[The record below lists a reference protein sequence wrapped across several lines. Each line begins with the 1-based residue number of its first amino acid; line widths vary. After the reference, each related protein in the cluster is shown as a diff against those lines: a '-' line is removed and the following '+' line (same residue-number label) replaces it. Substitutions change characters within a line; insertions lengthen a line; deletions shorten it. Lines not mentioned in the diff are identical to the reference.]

1 MTTTRPAFSAAI
13 DDFLQS
19 LKLEHGLS
27 ANSIAAYRN
36 DLTELSRSLSVDSP
50 SRTKPSDLN
59 HYFNHLAGLGRKPAT
74 LARKL
79 SAAKRF
85 FDHLIQR
92 GELTENPAAGYRAP
106 RIARYH
112 PDYLSVEEI
121 ERILKATELDPKLVF
136 RDRAVIELLYGCGL
150 RISEL
155 LDLRIGSFEFE
166 AGFVKVT
173 GKGNKQRL
181 VPLGKYAREAVEK
194 YLDSPERARFPG
206 DSSRFLIVNGRG
218 QRLSRVG
225 LWKAIRKLVIKAGIA
240 KTVTPHTFRHSFAT
254 HLLAGGADL
263 RAVQEMLGHAD
274 ISTTEIYTQVDQGYI
289 VAEHRRHH
297 PRELAGFRRK

>member
-1 MTTTRPAFSAAI
+1 VRAPFDFPSAI
-13 DDFLQS
+13 EDFLQS

-36 DLTELSRSLSVDSP
+36 DLNELSASLLHDEIKEVKASV
-50 SRTKPSDLN
+50 LN
-59 HYFNHLAGLGRKPAT
+59 KYFNRLGSLGRKPAT

-79 SAAKRF
+79 SSVRRF
-85 FDHLIQR
+85 FDYMVERKVLAQ
-92 GELTENPAAGYRAP
+92 NPAAGYRAP

-121 ERILKATELDPKLVF
+121 ERILKATETDQKLAL

-155 LDLRIGSFEFE
+155 LDLKIGSFEFE

-181 VPLGKYAREAVEK
+181 VPLGKFAREAVTK
-194 YLDSPERARFPG
+194 YLDSPDRSRFPG
-206 DSSRFLIVNGRG
+206 DSSRCLIVNGRG
-218 QRLSRVG
+218 KRLSRVG
-225 LWKAIRKLVIKAGIA
+225 LWKAIKKLVVRAGIT

-274 ISTTEIYTQVDQGYI
+274 ISTTEIYTQVDQSYI

>member
-1 MTTTRPAFSAAI
+1 MDFRTAI
-13 DDFLQS
+13 EDLLQS

-27 ANSIAAYRN
+27 ANSISAYR
-36 DLTELSRSLSVDSP
+36 
-50 SRTKPSDLN
+50 SDLN
-59 HYFNHLAGLGRKPAT
+59 ELMTALAIQVPTSIKAADLNKYFNHLAGLGRKPAT

-85 FDHLIQR
+85 FDYLIER
-92 GELTENPAAGYRAP
+92 GTIKQNPAAGYRAP
-106 RIARYH
+106 KIARYH

-121 ERILKATELDPKLVF
+121 ERILTAADLNPKLAL

-155 LDLRIGSFEFE
+155 LDLRIGSLEFE

-181 VPLGKYAREAVEK
+181 VPLGKFAGEAVQK
-194 YLDSPERARFPG
+194 YLDSPGRAGFPG
-206 DSSRFLIVNGRG
+206 DSSRYLLVNGRG
-218 QRLSRVG
+218 KRFSRVG
-225 LWKAIRKLVIKAGIA
+225 LWKAIKRLVVRAGIT
-240 KTVTPHTFRHSFAT
+240 KIVTPHTFRHSFAT

-263 RAVQEMLGHAD
+263 RSVQEMLGHAD
-274 ISTTEIYTQVDQGYI
+274 ITTTEIYTQVDQGYI

-297 PRELAGFRRK
+297 PRELAGFRRQ

>member
-1 MTTTRPAFSAAI
+1 LNFQTAI
-13 DDFLQS
+13 EDFLQS

-27 ANSIAAYRN
+27 ANSISAYR
-36 DLTELSRSLSVDSP
+36 
-50 SRTKPSDLN
+50 SDLN
-59 HYFNHLAGLGRKPAT
+59 ELATALTIQAPTSIKAADLNKYFNYLAGLGRKPAT

-79 SAAKRF
+79 SAARRF
-85 FDHLIQR
+85 FDHLIER
-92 GELTENPAAGYRAP
+92 GVIKQNPASGYRAP
-106 RIARYH
+106 KIARYH
-112 PDYLSVEEI
+112 PDYLSVQEI
-121 ERILKATELDPKLVF
+121 ERILAAADLDPKLAL

-150 RISEL
+150 RISEM
-155 LDLRIGSFEFE
+155 LDLKIGSLEFE

-181 VPLGKYAREAVEK
+181 VPLGRFAGEAVKK
-194 YLDSPERARFPG
+194 YLDSPERAGFPSV
-206 DSSRFLIVNGRG
+206 SSRYLLVNGQGKRF
-218 QRLSRVG
+218 SRVG
-225 LWKAIRKLVIKAGIA
+225 LWKAIKRLVVRAGIA

-297 PRELAGFRRK
+297 PRELAGFRRH

>member
-1 MTTTRPAFSAAI
+1 MVALDFPTAI
-13 DDFLQS
+13 EDFLQS

-27 ANSIAAYRN
+27 ANSISAYRS
-36 DLTELSRSLSVDSP
+36 DLTELCATLRIDSP
-50 SRTKPSDLN
+50 AKVRPVDLN
-59 HYFNHLAGLGRKPAT
+59 KYFNHLAGLGRKPAT

-79 SAAKRF
+79 SAARRF
-85 FDHLIQR
+85 FDHLIER
-92 GELTENPAAGYRAP
+92 GVMKQNPAAGYRAP

-121 ERILKATELDPKLVF
+121 ERLLAAADLDPRLAL
-136 RDRAVIELLYGCGL
+136 RDRVVVELLYGCGL

-155 LDLRIGSFEFE
+155 LDLKIGSLEFE

-181 VPLGKYAREAVEK
+181 VPLGKFAGEAVKK
-194 YLDSPERARFPG
+194 YLDSPGRAGFPG
-206 DSSRFLIVNGRG
+206 DGSRYLLVNSRG
-218 QRLSRVG
+218 KRLSRVG
-225 LWKAIRKLVIKAGIA
+225 LWKAVKRLVVRAGIA

-297 PRELAGFRRK
+297 PRELAGFRQH

>member
-1 MTTTRPAFSAAI
+1 MDFRTAI
-13 DDFLQS
+13 EDFLQS
-19 LKLEHGLS
+19 LKLERGLS
-27 ANSIAAYRN
+27 ANSISAYR
-36 DLTELSRSLSVDSP
+36 
-50 SRTKPSDLN
+50 SDLN
-59 HYFNHLAGLGRKPAT
+59 ELAVSLAIESPTSVKAADLNKYFNHLAGLGRKPAT

-85 FDHLIQR
+85 FEYLIER
-92 GELTENPAAGYRAP
+92 GAIKQNPAAGYRAP
-106 RIARYH
+106 KIARYH

-121 ERILKATELDPKLVF
+121 ERILAAADLDPKLAL
-136 RDRAVIELLYGCGL
+136 RDRAMIELLYGCGL

-155 LDLRIGSFEFE
+155 LDLKIGSLEFE

-181 VPLGKYAREAVEK
+181 VPLGRFANEAVK
-194 YLDSPERARFPG
+194 KFLDSPERAGFPG
-206 DSSRFLIVNGRG
+206 DSSRYLLVNGRG
-218 QRLSRVG
+218 TRFSRVG
-225 LWKAIRKLVIKAGIA
+225 LWKAVKRLVIRAGIT

>member
-1 MTTTRPAFSAAI
+1 MEPKVAI
-13 DDFLQS
+13 EDFLQH
-19 LKLEHGLS
+19 LTLELGLS
-27 ANSIAAYRN
+27 ANSVAAYRT
-36 DLTELSRSLSVDSP
+36 DLVAL
-50 SRTKPSDLN
+50 
-59 HYFNHLAGLGRKPAT
+59 FNHTATRDVSASKPQDINRYFSALSTQGRKPAT

-85 FDHLIQR
+85 YDYMVGR
-92 GELTENPAAGYRAP
+92 GVVKHNPTTGYRAP

-121 ERILKATELDPKLVF
+121 ERIIAVCNLDKSLAT

-155 LDLRIGSFEFE
+155 LDLKIGSLETE
-166 AGFVKVT
+166 AGFIRVI

-181 VPLGKYAREAVEK
+181 VPIGKFAIEAVRK
-194 YLDSPERARFPG
+194 YLDSPERARVPA
-206 DSSRFLIVNGRG
+206 DSSRNLLVNRTGR
-218 QRLSRVG
+218 RMSRVG
-225 LWKAIRKLVIKAGIA
+225 LWKAVRKLVIRAGIT

-254 HLLAGGADL
+254 HMLAGGADL
-263 RAVQEMLGHAD
+263 RTVQEMLGHAD
-274 ISTTEIYTQVDQGYI
+274 ISTTEIYTQIDQGYI

-297 PRELAGFRRK
+297 PRELAGFRSK

>member
-1 MTTTRPAFSAAI
+1 MDFRAAI

-19 LKLEHGLS
+19 LKLERGLS
-27 ANSIAAYRN
+27 TNSISAYR
-36 DLTELSRSLSVDSP
+36 
-50 SRTKPSDLN
+50 SDLN
-59 HYFNHLAGLGRKPAT
+59 ELAISLAIEAPTSAKAADLNKYFNHLSALGRKPAT

-85 FDHLIQR
+85 FNYLIER
-92 GELTENPAAGYRAP
+92 GAIRENPAAGYRAP
-106 RIARYH
+106 KIARYH

-121 ERILKATELDPKLVF
+121 ERILAAADLDPKLAL
-136 RDRAVIELLYGCGL
+136 RDRAMIELLYGCGL

-155 LDLRIGSFEFE
+155 LDLKIGCLEFE

-181 VPLGKYAREAVEK
+181 VPLGKFARETVEK
-194 YLDSPERARFPG
+194 YLDSPERAGFPG
-206 DSSRFLIVNGRG
+206 DNSRYLLVNGRG
-218 QRLSRVG
+218 KRLSRVG
-225 LWKAIRKLVIKAGIA
+225 LWKAVKRLVIRAGIT

-297 PRELAGFRRK
+297 PRELAGFRRQ

>member
-1 MTTTRPAFSAAI
+1 MDFRTAI
-13 DDFLQS
+13 EDLLQS

-27 ANSIAAYRN
+27 ANSISAYR
-36 DLTELSRSLSVDSP
+36 
-50 SRTKPSDLN
+50 SDLN
-59 HYFNHLAGLGRKPAT
+59 ELMTALAIQVPTSIKAADLNKYFNHLAGLGRKPAT

-85 FDHLIQR
+85 FDYLIER
-92 GELTENPAAGYRAP
+92 GTIKQNPAAGYRAP
-106 RIARYH
+106 KIARYH

-121 ERILKATELDPKLVF
+121 ERILTAADLDPKLAL

-155 LDLRIGSFEFE
+155 LDLKIGSLEFE

-181 VPLGKYAREAVEK
+181 VPLGKFAGEAVKK
-194 YLDSPERARFPG
+194 YLDSPGRAGFPG
-206 DSSRFLIVNGRG
+206 DSSRYLLVNGRG
-218 QRLSRVG
+218 KRFSRVG
-225 LWKAIRKLVIKAGIA
+225 LWKAIKRLVVRAGIT

-263 RAVQEMLGHAD
+263 RSVQEMLGHAD
-274 ISTTEIYTQVDQGYI
+274 ITTTEIYTQVDQGYI

-297 PRELAGFRRK
+297 PRELAGFRRQ

>member
-1 MTTTRPAFSAAI
+1 MDFRTAI
-13 DDFLQS
+13 EDFLQS
-19 LKLEHGLS
+19 LKLERGLS
-27 ANSIAAYRN
+27 ANSISAYR
-36 DLTELSRSLSVDSP
+36 
-50 SRTKPSDLN
+50 SDLN
-59 HYFNHLAGLGRKPAT
+59 ELVTALAIQAPAITKAADLNKYFNHLAGLGRKPAT

-85 FDHLIQR
+85 FEYLIER
-92 GELTENPAAGYRAP
+92 GAIKQNPAAGYRAP
-106 RIARYH
+106 KIARYH

-121 ERILKATELDPKLVF
+121 ERILTAADLNPKLAL

-155 LDLRIGSFEFE
+155 LDLRIGGLEFE
-166 AGFVKVT
+166 AGFIKVT

-181 VPLGKYAREAVEK
+181 VPLGKFAGEAARK
-194 YLDSPERARFPG
+194 YLDSPERAGFPG
-206 DSSRFLIVNGRG
+206 DSSRYLLVNGRG
-218 QRLSRVG
+218 KRFSRVG
-225 LWKAIRKLVIKAGIA
+225 LWKAIKRLVVRAGIA

-297 PRELAGFRRK
+297 PRELAGFRRQ

>member
-1 MTTTRPAFSAAI
+1 MDFRTAI
-13 DDFLQS
+13 EDFLQS
-19 LKLEHGLS
+19 LKLERGLS
-27 ANSIAAYRN
+27 ANSISAYR
-36 DLTELSRSLSVDSP
+36 
-50 SRTKPSDLN
+50 SDLN
-59 HYFNHLAGLGRKPAT
+59 ELAISLAIEAPTSAKAADLNKYFNYLAGLGRKPAT

-85 FDHLIQR
+85 FEYLIER
-92 GELTENPAAGYRAP
+92 GAIKQNPAAGYRAP
-106 RIARYH
+106 KIARYH
-112 PDYLSVEEI
+112 PDYLSVQEI
-121 ERILKATELDPKLVF
+121 ERILAAADLDPKLAL
-136 RDRAVIELLYGCGL
+136 RDRAMIELLYGCGL

-155 LDLRIGSFEFE
+155 LDLKIGCLEFE

-181 VPLGKYAREAVEK
+181 VPLGKFADEAVK
-194 YLDSPERARFPG
+194 KFLDSPERAGFPG
-206 DSSRFLIVNGRG
+206 DSSRYLLVNGRG
-218 QRLSRVG
+218 KRLSRVG
-225 LWKAIRKLVIKAGIA
+225 LWKAIKRLVIRAGIT

-297 PRELAGFRRK
+297 PRELAGFRRQ

>member
-1 MTTTRPAFSAAI
+1 MEPKAAI
-13 DDFLQS
+13 EDFLQHIT
-19 LKLEHGLS
+19 LELGLS
-27 ANSIAAYRN
+27 ANSVAAYRT
-36 DLTELSRSLSVDSP
+36 DLADLCKHSATLDVTA
-50 SRTKPSDLN
+50 TKPQHIN
-59 HYFNHLAGLGRKPAT
+59 RYFSALSAQGRKPAT

-79 SAAKRF
+79 SAAKQF
-85 FDHLIQR
+85 FDYLVGR
-92 GELTENPAAGYRAP
+92 GVVKQNPTTGYRAP

-121 ERILKATELDPKLVF
+121 ERIIAVCDLDKSLAT

-155 LDLRIGSFEFE
+155 LDLKIGSLETE
-166 AGFVKVT
+166 AGFIRVI

-181 VPLGKYAREAVEK
+181 VPIGKFAIEAVRK
-194 YLDSPERARFPG
+194 YLDSSERARVPG
-206 DSSRFLIVNGRG
+206 DSSRHILVNRTGR
-218 QRLSRVG
+218 RMSRVG
-225 LWKAIRKLVIKAGIA
+225 LWKAVRKLVVRAGVT

-254 HLLAGGADL
+254 HMLAGGADL
-263 RAVQEMLGHAD
+263 RTVQEMLGHAD
-274 ISTTEIYTQVDQGYI
+274 ISTTEIYTQIDQGYI

>member
-1 MTTTRPAFSAAI
+1 MDFRTAI
-13 DDFLQS
+13 EDFLQG

-27 ANSIAAYRN
+27 GNSISAYRS
-36 DLTELSRSLSVDSP
+36 DLTELHSSLQTNVPDKVKSA
-50 SRTKPSDLN
+50 DLN
-59 HYFNHLAGLGRKPAT
+59 KYFKHLSGLGRKPAT

-85 FDHLIQR
+85 FDHLIER
-92 GELTENPAAGYRAP
+92 GVMIGNPAAGYRAP
-106 RIARYH
+106 KIARYH

-121 ERILKATELDPKLVF
+121 ERILVVADLDPKLAL

-155 LDLRIGSFEFE
+155 LDLKIGSLEFE
-166 AGFVKVT
+166 AGFIKVT

-181 VPLGKYAREAVEK
+181 VPLGEFAREAAEK
-194 YLDSPERARFPG
+194 YLDSPERAGFPS
-206 DSSRFLIVNGRG
+206 DSSRYLLVNGRG
-218 QRLSRVG
+218 KKFSRVG
-225 LWKAIRKLVIKAGIA
+225 MWKAIRRLVVRAGITKA
-240 KTVTPHTFRHSFAT
+240 VTPHTFRHSFAT

-297 PRELAGFRRK
+297 PRELAGFRRR

>member
-1 MTTTRPAFSAAI
+1 MRI
-13 DDFLQS
+13 
-19 LKLEHGLS
+19 
-27 ANSIAAYRN
+27 
-36 DLTELSRSLSVDSP
+36 DSP
-50 SRTKPSDLN
+50 SKTKTADLDK
-59 HYFNHLAGLGRKPAT
+59 YFNHLSGLGRKPAT

-79 SAAKRF
+79 SAVRRF
-85 FDHLIQR
+85 FDYLVER
-92 GELTENPAAGYRAP
+92 GEVKQNPAAGYRAP

-121 ERILKATELDPKLVF
+121 ERILKATELDPKLAL
-136 RDRAVIELLYGCGL
+136 RDRAAIELLYGCGL

-155 LDLRIGSFEFE
+155 LDLKIGSLEFE
-166 AGFVKVT
+166 AGFLRVT

-181 VPLGKYAREAVEK
+181 VPLGKYASEAVEK
-194 YLDSPERARFPG
+194 YLDSPERSRFPG
-206 DSSRFLIVNGRG
+206 DGQRHLFVNSSGR
-218 QRLSRVG
+218 RLSRVG
-225 LWKAIRKLVIKAGIA
+225 LWKAVKRLVVRAGIT

-263 RAVQEMLGHAD
+263 RTVQEMLGHAD
-274 ISTTEIYTQVDQGYI
+274 ITTTEIYTQVDQGYI

>member
-1 MTTTRPAFSAAI
+1 MKLADEI
-13 DDFLQS
+13 EDFLQH

-27 ANSIAAYRN
+27 GNTLAAYR
-36 DLTELSRSLSVDSP
+36 
-50 SRTKPSDLN
+50 SDLEHLVDHLQLTTLKSVEPRHIN
-59 HYFNHLAGLGRKPAT
+59 DYFSKLGSLGRKPAT

-85 FDHLIQR
+85 FGYLN
-92 GELTENPAAGYRAP
+92 TEGRMDQNPTTGYRAP

-121 ERILKATELDPKLVF
+121 ERILAAADLDSELAL
-136 RDRAVIELLYGCGL
+136 RDRVVIELLYGCGL

-155 LDLRIGSFEFE
+155 LDLKIGSIEFE
-166 AGFVKVT
+166 AGFVRVI

-181 VPLGKYAREAVEK
+181 VPLGRYAREAIER
-194 YLDSPERARFPG
+194 YLDSPARRKFPG
-206 DSSRFLIVNGRG
+206 DSARYLLVNRTGK
-218 QRLSRVG
+218 RLSRVG
-225 LWKAIRKLVIKAGIA
+225 LWKAIRKLVIRAGVT

-263 RAVQEMLGHAD
+263 RTVQEMLGHAD
-274 ISTTEIYTQVDQGYI
+274 ISTTEVYTHVDQGYI